1 MTEHIGLPGTEEELV
16 PIVWEAYMKW
26 NKNRFPPNERQKRTQ
41 QEQLETITGPLV
53 VLPGE

>member
-1 MTEHIGLPGTEEELV
+1 MIEHIGLPGTEELA

-26 NKNRFPPNERQKRTQ
+26 NKNRFPQNKRQKRTQ
-41 QEQLETITGPLV
+41 QEQLETITGPFV